1 MNSSPCHVQIN
12 ILIPKL
18 AGQQHKVSYTWKA
31 EENYLLVS
39 KLKQNFA
46 KMYLWIVKEWPKK
59 KIGVCFFGYRLESR
73 AAINQV
79 LLIQQKKQRRISLLL
94 NTSHQRGSLVVYRS
108 LLQTSGYTT
117 FFCKPYIQLSHSKTK
132 QYTYWLFPLYFMYN
146 WCQAFQ
152 KKLPHCCSLYSRPGH
167 FLGGPLKIAK
177 VALSF

>member
-132 QYTYWLFPLYFMYN
+132 QYTYWLFPLYTSCTTDAKHFKKSYHIAA
-146 WCQAFQ
+146 AFTVDLVIFWGVLSRSP
-152 KKLPHCCSLYSRPGH
+152 KLP
-167 FLGGPLKIAK
+167 
-177 VALSF
+177 